1 MLYRM
6 FYSYANTQQDCHEK
20 YIRNIQGPKLG
31 YGLCY
36 FAVISKDPIV
46 QPRTYETPLLDRV
59 ARIGLSQQ
67 EQTES
72 YVFKALRRGKA
83 SHCRLIA

>member
-1 MLYRM
+1 M
-6 FYSYANTQQDCHEK
+6 FCSYANTQQDCHEK
-20 YIRNIQGPKLG
+20 FIRNRQGPKPG

-36 FAVISKDPIV
+36 FAVISKHPVV

-72 YVFKALRRGKA
+72 YVFKALRRATAALSPRRAKA
-83 SHCRLIA
+83 D